1 MICTP
6 ANFFRKCEQFA
17 KDSGVYKERKNWNIG
32 IQQKKGGICVLL
44 IWIRPRIGPP
54 FFFFSFQGSYDPS
67 ELE

>member
-17 KDSGVYKERKNWNIG
+17 KDSGVYKERKNWNTG

-44 IWIRPRIGPP
+44 I
-54 FFFFSFQGSYDPS
+54 
-67 ELE
+67 